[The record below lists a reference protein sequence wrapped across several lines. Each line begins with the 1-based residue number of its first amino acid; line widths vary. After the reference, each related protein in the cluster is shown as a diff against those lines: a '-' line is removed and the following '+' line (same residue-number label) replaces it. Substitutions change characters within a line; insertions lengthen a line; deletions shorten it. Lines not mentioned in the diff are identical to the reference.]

1 MNSAPRETVLQFGT
15 GKFLR
20 AFADL
25 FIHERNQSGTA
36 ARGVVAIQSTGSERA
51 KQFNSSGGSYQVAV
65 RGLSEGRQVDR
76 VVEVRSVRRAIS
88 AQEDWQA
95 VLSLARSEPL
105 DLIVSNVTEA
115 GYALDPADG
124 PRDAPPRSFPAKLT
138 SVLAVRFEAGLPG
151 PTILPCEL
159 LEHNGER
166 LRRLVLDQAARWG
179 LSGPSIEWIGGACA
193 WRNTLVDRIVSAPRP
208 DDPMAR
214 RDPLFAVAEPFALW
228 LIEGLAPVAGLE
240 LHPAVERVDALE
252 PYYLRKVRIL
262 NGAHTALVA
271 KARPLG
277 FETVRQAV
285 LDPGVGRWL
294 ERLLFDEIVP
304 TLEGRTDRPG
314 QFARQCLE
322 RFANPFLDHRLADIA
337 LAHGTKLQT
346 RLMPTYREFQT
357 RFGRVPLLLREIL
370 QASDDSAA

>member
-1 MNSAPRETVLQFGT
+1 MDSAASETVLQFGT

-20 AFADL
+20 AFSGL
-25 FIHERNQSGTA
+25 FIHETNESGSA
-36 ARGVVAIQSTGSERA
+36 ARGVAVIQSTGSERA
-51 KQFNSSGGSYQVAV
+51 RQFNASGGSYHVAV
-65 RGLSEGRQVDR
+65 RGLSDGRQVDR
-76 VVEVRSVRRAIS
+76 TVDVRSVRRAIS

-95 VLSLARSEPL
+95 VLSLARSKPL
-105 DLIVSNVTEA
+105 DLIVSNATEA

-138 SVLAVRFEAGLPG
+138 AVLTARFEAGLPG

-159 LEHNGER
+159 LEKNGER
-166 LRRLVLDQAARWG
+166 LRRLVLDQASRWG
-179 LSGPSIEWIGGACA
+179 LSGPLIDWIGGACA

-208 DDPMAR
+208 DDPTAQ

-228 LIEGLAPVAGLE
+228 LIEGSAPVAGLE
-240 LHPAVERVDALE
+240 LHPAVQRVDALE

-271 KARPLG
+271 KARSLG

-285 LDPGVGRWL
+285 LDPEIGRWL
-294 ERLLFDEIVP
+294 ERLLFAEIVP
-304 TLEGRTDRPG
+304 TLAGRPARPA

-337 LAHGTKLQT
+337 LAHDTKLQT
-346 RLMPTYREFQT
+346 RLAPTLREFQT
-357 RFGRVPLLLREIL
+357 RFGRVPLLLSDVL